1 MEEQPWWKRLY
12 PLRIPPNWKFLWNKL
27 ETTEPAELDPQ
38 DKAWLFTF
46 VEDMVYLRRESKG
59 QTVSIDLGWYPD
71 GDPTG
76 AYGLVAILDDNWQDP
91 ILEFTSRSTQAVA
104 ETMETWLFQVLPY
117 YEIEEKSFRKQ
128 HPDRK

>member
-27 ETTEPAELDPQ
+27 ETTEPAGLDPQ

-71 GDPTG
+71 GDPAG
-76 AYGLVAILDDNWQDP
+76 AYGLVAILDDNWQDL